1 MFTISYFIRK
11 YKSECR
17 LAALY
22 AADGNP
28 NIMSG
33 SNLLCNRK
41 AEPRSVF
48 VLLRPRL
55 IKAFENPRQILPFD
69 AGTGIRDGNRIALQ
83 SNPDG
88 VRRLIRK
95 FYCVVNNDQEHL
107 TNPVIVPLHQIKR
120 GIILKINGKSF
131 LLSDFMSA
139 SYGIADA
146 VI

>member
-11 YKSECR
+11 YKSKCR
-17 LAALY
+17 LTALD

-28 NIMSG
+28 DIMPG
-33 SNLLCNRK
+33 SNLLCDRK

-48 VLLRPRL
+48 ILLRPRL
-55 IKAFENPRQILPFD
+55 IKAFENQRQILLFD
-69 AGTGIRDGNRIALQ
+69 TGAGIRYGNRIALQ
-83 SNPDG
+83 NNLDG
-88 VRRLIRK
+88 MRRLIRK

-107 TNPVIVPLHQIKR
+107 TNPVIVSSHQIKR
-120 GIILKINGKSF
+120 GVVLKINGKSF

>member
-1 MFTISYFIRK
+1 MLLTEIPIL
-11 YKSECR
+11 CR
-17 LAALY
+17 EAICFAI
-22 AADGNP
+22 A
-28 NIMSG
+28 
-33 SNLLCNRK
+33 K

-48 VLLRPRL
+48 ILLRPRL
-55 IKAFENPRQILPFD
+55 IKAFENQRQILPFD
-69 AGTGIRDGNRIALQ
+69 AGTGIRYGNRIALQ
-83 SNPDG
+83 SNLDG

-120 GIILKINGKSF
+120 GVVLKINGKSF